1 MFKKIIII
9 IGIVLLGNWAK
20 AQDPGVSD
28 VVITPGVV
36 ESGGNAT
43 FSFNLY
49 NASSTGLTTWSSGD
63 SFALQVIVSLS
74 DAVPSDTSTI
84 SNSITGT
91 WSGKFDWSYDSGS
104 NTITGIQKEDIAGE
118 TLTVPS
124 AGSIEIAVE
133 NTAESAQSD
142 PNCGFIVNLTPP
154 ATAVSMN
161 LDDDSKNIYAYT
173 TALLDSDGDGIP
185 DVTDIDDDNDGIL
198 DTEESGCAK
207 IFPLNNLGF
216 EETTEAQ
223 WPTGQSTLPHS
234 SVVGQYQWHK
244 FQGSQ
249 VGPDYTVDIDT
260 PGSAGTGLRL
270 MENIAESPYGGR
282 AVWASSSNTLT
293 EGLRQRVDGLTIGNE
308 YELPL
313 AYTSDGSYS
322 QSNNMGLTFR
332 VYDTNGTT
340 LLHQE
345 TVSSSVSNATTAEE
359 WEEYTFKWTATQ
371 SDVVIRVS
379 GLQSSNAQGIVFDG
393 PSSCL
398 DIDTD
403 GDGIPNRLDLDSD
416 GDGCSD
422 AFEAGVTTDTTTDYK
437 FPTTN
442 IGSNGFV
449 DSLETSTDSGV
460 YDGTYTYDKVIDG
473 ISACVCSKSP
483 LTTGTPE
490 VTKAGISTLNQTPT
504 DNWPLDVNN
513 GFIVLESINKGFVV
527 TRHTTAELSNIENPI
542 EGMLI
547 YDTTAKCLKLYKN
560 GAWTCV
566 KKSCN

>member
-161 LDDDSKNIYAYT
+161 LDDDSKNIYTYT
-173 TALLDSDGDGIP
+173 
-185 DVTDIDDDNDGIL
+185 
-198 DTEESGCAK
+198 E
-207 IFPLNNLGF
+207 
-216 EETTEAQ
+216 
-223 WPTGQSTLPHS
+223 
-234 SVVGQYQWHK
+234 VV
-244 FQGSQ
+244 
-249 VGPDYTVDIDT
+249 
-260 PGSAGTGLRL
+260 
-270 MENIAESPYGGR
+270 
-282 AVWASSSNTLT
+282 
-293 EGLRQRVDGLTIGNE
+293 
-308 YELPL
+308 
-313 AYTSDGSYS
+313 
-322 QSNNMGLTFR
+322 
-332 VYDTNGTT
+332 
-340 LLHQE
+340 
-345 TVSSSVSNATTAEE
+345 
-359 WEEYTFKWTATQ
+359 
-371 SDVVIRVS
+371 
-379 GLQSSNAQGIVFDG
+379 
-393 PSSCL
+393 
-398 DIDTD
+398 
-403 GDGIPNRLDLDSD
+403 
-416 GDGCSD
+416 
-422 AFEAGVTTDTTTDYK
+422 VTT
-437 FPTTN
+437 
-442 IGSNGFV
+442 
-449 DSLETSTDSGV
+449 
-460 YDGTYTYDKVIDG
+460 
-473 ISACVCSKSP
+473 CSKSP

-490 VTKAGISTLNQTPT
+490 VTKAGISTLSQTPT

-513 GFIVLESINKGFVV
+513 GFIVLESTNKGFVV